1 MLVRDNVEKQLP
13 HAFDSYKYGTTI
25 WSPLCSGLLTGKY
38 NEGIPEGSRFAEDPF
53 LKVFIY
59 DRYMAG
65 GKKEELVKKLNQL
78 AVLAK
83 KLDCSLTQ
91 LCLAW
96 VVAWKDCTTTILG
109 CSSVKQFEENIQC
122 LKVVPKL
129 TKEINEEIEKI
140 LDNRPPTEFN
150 WKVFAPFAPRR

>member
-13 HAFDSYKYGTTI
+13 HVFDSYKYGTTI

-65 GKKEELVKKLNQL
+65 GKKEELVKKLN
-78 AVLAK
+78 
-83 KLDCSLTQ
+83 
-91 LCLAW
+91 
-96 VVAWKDCTTTILG
+96 
-109 CSSVKQFEENIQC
+109 
-122 LKVVPKL
+122 
-129 TKEINEEIEKI
+129 
-140 LDNRPPTEFN
+140 
-150 WKVFAPFAPRR
+150 